1 MSIHYWQ
8 LGGRID
14 IVRDYIDV
22 VAVSVLWTSLGL
34 DAVMSKPNSRLL
46 AKKESWLNFTRHR

>member
-14 IVRDYIDV
+14 IVRDYLDV

-34 DAVMSKPNSRLL
+34 DAVMSKPKSRLL
-46 AKKESWLNFTRHR
+46 AKKELAEFYEA